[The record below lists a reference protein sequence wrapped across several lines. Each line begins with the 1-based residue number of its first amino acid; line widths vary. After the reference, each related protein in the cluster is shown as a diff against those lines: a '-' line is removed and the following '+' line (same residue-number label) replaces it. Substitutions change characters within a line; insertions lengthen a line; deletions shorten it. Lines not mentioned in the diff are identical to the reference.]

1 MNSAE
6 ASDDGHVRTTPLRH
20 CPVPEKGYVRGQD
33 TMPPYRQNKDD
44 FDIKRTMDKELLRVG
59 EAADFLS
66 MTGVRQDGITRRGWI
81 ALRGNL

>member
-1 MNSAE
+1 
-6 ASDDGHVRTTPLRH
+6 
-20 CPVPEKGYVRGQD
+20 
-33 TMPPYRQNKDD
+33 MPPYRQNKDD

-66 MTGVRQDGITRRGWI
+66 VTGVRQDGITRRGWI